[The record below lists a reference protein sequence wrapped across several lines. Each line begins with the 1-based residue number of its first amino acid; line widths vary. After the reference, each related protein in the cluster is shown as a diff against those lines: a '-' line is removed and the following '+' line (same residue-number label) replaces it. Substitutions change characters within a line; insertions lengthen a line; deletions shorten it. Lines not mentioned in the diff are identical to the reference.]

1 MDTPPIQSGRIKA
14 DVRIAFDHAG
24 TGPLVVF
31 LHGIGGNRTN
41 WTEQLQAVADTFHAV
56 AWDARGYGESD
67 DYEGPLSFVDFS
79 GDLVR
84 LLDHFG
90 VAWAHLVGLSMGG
103 RIALDFYERHPD
115 RVASLVLCD
124 TFPGFDGESF
134 PRAEREKFVRSRRD
148 PLLAG
153 RTPREMAPPVAKSL
167 VSRSAG
173 PEVVARLVES
183 MAALHTDSYIKAIEA
198 TTHYEQVADL
208 AQIAVPVQLI
218 VGQDDT
224 LTPPSLSESMA
235 AALPDARLEILE
247 KAGHL
252 TNLEQ
257 PEAFNDVLGKF
268 LEEVRDRKPL

>member
-1 MDTPPIQSGRIKA
+1 MHASPIQYGRIKA

-41 WTEQLQAVADTFHAV
+41 WTEQLQAIADTFHAV

-67 DYEGPLSFVDFS
+67 DYEGPLSFADFS

-90 VAWAHLVGLSMGG
+90 VARAHLVGLSMGG

-153 RTPREMAPPVAKSL
+153 QTPREMAPPVAKGL
-167 VSRSAG
+167 VSPSAG

-198 TTHYEQVADL
+198 TTHSERVADL

-247 KAGHL
+247 NAGHL
-252 TNLEQ
+252 TNLER
-257 PEAFNDVLGKF
+257 PEAFNFVLGKF
-268 LEEVRDRKPL
+268 LEEVGDRT